1 MTERERRMRWIAA
14 CRLDSLN
21 VTRHTRIC
29 SAHFKGGLGPT
40 KSNPVPTIFDFPK
53 HLQPKTHKSRTNPD
67 ERRHRN
73 AKPELKKEINMEQS
87 ASSKQ
92 DVRVEG
98 MDLSSDKNNCT
109 FEGNRNPDCQPVYVD
124 AEVQTDLTTSDI
136 QFMDECKARLE
147 NKTRL
152 KRDLFIED
160 PFAEKMKYWDGKK
173 KTAREAYQEEKDRK
187 KPGPKRQVPLFAEFI
202 LVMDILFAWPTMQQ
216 VRRHLPKSFEKFPQ
230 TRVII
235 DCTEI
240 KIQKPTGPSAQKV
253 TWSNYKS
260 SNTFKLLVGISPTGA
275 FTFVSKLWSGGVS
288 DRHITMKSGLIDK
301 LEPNDDCMADRGF
314 NIRDLV
320 TNKRATLNIPPFSKG
335 KQLSTKACTKT
346 RRIAAVRIHVER
358 AIQRLKGFKILQGV
372 LPISLASVADQTVTV
387 CAALC
392 NLMKPLVK

>member
-1 MTERERRMRWIAA
+1 MVNHSCRAFNCSNSTYKKKHVEKHPELENIEFFPFPPDNKSKYYVAGMTERERRMRWIAA
-14 CRLDSLN
+14 CRLDSPN

-53 HLQPKTHKSRTNPD
+53 HLQPKIHKSRTNPD
-67 ERRHRN
+67 ERKHRN

-147 NKTRL
+147 NKTQL

-160 PFAEKMKYWDGKK
+160 VFKDDRSVRFYTGIPLLTCLLMVFNFLQPFAEKMKYWDGKK

-202 LVMDILFAWPTMQQ
+202 LVMVRLRLGLLKTSDDIIG
-216 VRRHLPKSFEKFPQ
+216 R
-230 TRVII
+230 
-235 DCTEI
+235 
-240 KIQKPTGPSAQKV
+240 
-253 TWSNYKS
+253 
-260 SNTFKLLVGISPTGA
+260 
-275 FTFVSKLWSGGVS
+275 
-288 DRHITMKSGLIDK
+288 
-301 LEPNDDCMADRGF
+301 
-314 NIRDLV
+314 NIYD
-320 TNKRATLNIPPFSKG
+320 S
-335 KQLSTKACTKT
+335 C
-346 RRIAAVRIHVER
+346 
-358 AIQRLKGFKILQGV
+358 
-372 LPISLASVADQTVTV
+372 
-387 CAALC
+387 
-392 NLMKPLVK
+392 